1 MNDDNGN
8 DGRHIVMA
16 RSGFSGR
23 QAPCRD
29 DNGIKYFD
37 TLVEAEEFAR
47 KSRESMG
54 INYHYWAEQA

>member
-1 MNDDNGN
+1 MNDDN

-16 RSGFSGR
+16 RSGFLGR
-23 QAPCRD
+23 PAPCRD

-37 TLVEAEEFAR
+37 TLAAAEEFAAE
-47 KSRESMG
+47 SRESMG